1 MENQRETLIDTQHGS
16 TTLLR
21 RKVIFKRGSVGFT
34 LGLILSTIILN
45 STYGIL
51 QLIGFGSH
59 GVISG
64 SWAAN
69 YEAKYNGTIPK
80 DSWFAG
86 KVKKI
91 IWMKAGQYC
100 LFKIL
105 KSTFFLGFSPL

>member
-1 MENQRETLIDTQHGS
+1 MENLRETLIDTHHRS

-91 IWMKAGQYC
+91 IWMKAGLYY
-100 LFKIL
+100 LF
-105 KSTFFLGFSPL
+105 

>member
-1 MENQRETLIDTQHGS
+1 MSLIGQVFIQLYQCISKITTIMENKEELINDEKNLGRKQ
-16 TTLLR
+16 R
-21 RKVIFKRGSVGFT
+21 RKYIFKRGSLGFT
-34 LGLILSTIILN
+34 LGLILSTVILN

-86 KVKKI
+86 KV
-91 IWMKAGQYC
+91 
-100 LFKIL
+100 
-105 KSTFFLGFSPL
+105 

>member
-1 MENQRETLIDTQHGS
+1 MENHRETLIDTQHGS

-86 KVKKI
+86 KVKKNHLDESRALLSFLI
-91 IWMKAGQYC
+91 YF
-100 LFKIL
+100 LF
-105 KSTFFLGFSPL
+105 GF

>member
-1 MENQRETLIDTQHGS
+1 MEHQPLINTQLS
-16 TTLLR
+16 TTVLR

-69 YEAKYNGTIPK
+69 YEAKYNGQGPGN
-80 DSWFAG
+80 DFYLG
-86 KVKKI
+86 GV
-91 IWMKAGQYC
+91 QY
-100 LFKIL
+100 
-105 KSTFFLGFSPL
+105 